1 MVDDGTAMYSLNV
14 GSKKFMDVREM
25 QENAEL
31 RSSTIASIMDI
42 DRVGVGQLDDWKCFK
57 GDDVYNLEC
66 VVPGAFNHISA
77 IVVLYSIVHIM
88 MIKVS
93 DGHVRFS
100 L

>member
-42 DRVGVGQLDDWKCFK
+42 DRVGVRATGRLAM
-57 GDDVYNLEC
+57 L
-66 VVPGAFNHISA
+66 
-77 IVVLYSIVHIM
+77 
-88 MIKVS
+88 
-93 DGHVRFS
+93 
-100 L
+100 